1 MSDAATNLNQQNEYV
16 GAVINGHNTFV
27 HWCRSMTEEELREM
41 LKEFVTTHQ
50 DEDAAED
57 RWRTKMLKR
66 ITGAI
71 HEQGSSLEER
81 IELQQKTLDHRCR
94 MASSGCLLR
103 R

>member
-1 MSDAATNLNQQNEYV
+1 
-16 GAVINGHNTFV
+16 
-27 HWCRSMTEEELREM
+27 M

-81 IELQQKTLDHRCR
+81 IELQQKTLDQMQDDIKRLLGEELGTSGSGL
-94 MASSGCLLR
+94 AESSGLSEGSGVAGR
-103 R
+103 RRQSVGGRRRQSIDGF